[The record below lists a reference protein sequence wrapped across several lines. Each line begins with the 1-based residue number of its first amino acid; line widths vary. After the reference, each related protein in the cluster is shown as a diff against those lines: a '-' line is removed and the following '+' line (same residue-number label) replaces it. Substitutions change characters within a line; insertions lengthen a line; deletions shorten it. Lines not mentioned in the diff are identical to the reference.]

1 MKIYKVG
8 GAVRDDLLG
17 ITPKEI
23 DWVVTGATPEIMIQK
38 GFKQV
43 GKDFP
48 VFLHPETKEEYALA
62 RIERKTHEGHR
73 GFECYSDPSV
83 TLVDDLKRRDLTINA
98 IAENADGEIIDPYE
112 GRADIKHNVLRHV
125 SEAFVEDPLR
135 VLRIARFSA
144 RLSNFTVAPE
154 TMTLLKSMVAQ
165 GMLNELTPERVW
177 KELERALTE
186 PSPSKFFEVLGQ
198 CGANDVLWPELND
211 QFSLLRAFASVSN
224 DSELRFAMLF
234 YGKTAHDVKAFVE
247 KWKISRKY
255 QTIATMVAFGS
266 LYMEK
271 AKSSESTLV
280 AFLEKMDI
288 KRRIHLAPSWLAVVS
303 FISTPEEAEWFKK
316 AINLF
321 MSVDEKSIVASCSDP
336 KKIRPALSVARKD
349 ALSKLFK

>member
-8 GAVRDDLLG
+8 GAVRDALLG

-112 GRADIKHNVLRHV
+112 GRADIKHNLLRHV

-154 TMTLLKSMVAQ
+154 TMILL
-165 GMLNELTPERVW
+165 N
-177 KELERALTE
+177 
-186 PSPSKFFEVLGQ
+186 
-198 CGANDVLWPELND
+198 
-211 QFSLLRAFASVSN
+211 LLY
-224 DSELRFAMLF
+224 L
-234 YGKTAHDVKAFVE
+234 Y
-247 KWKISRKY
+247 Y
-255 QTIATMVAFGS
+255 Q
-266 LYMEK
+266 
-271 AKSSESTLV
+271 
-280 AFLEKMDI
+280 
-288 KRRIHLAPSWLAVVS
+288 
-303 FISTPEEAEWFKK
+303 
-316 AINLF
+316 
-321 MSVDEKSIVASCSDP
+321 
-336 KKIRPALSVARKD
+336 
-349 ALSKLFK
+349 